1 MTLINTL
8 GLVLA
13 LALAYLG
20 YVFVRLGF
28 PQRLALL
35 LRMRGNLSG
44 ILEESSRRHGDK
56 ILIELQET
64 IAWAGA
70 YGANWSANQI
80 LTTSIRLSSIWA
92 MLGLKSA
99 DRLAIY
105 KANQFDIFL
114 FSASAIRIGAIA
126 SPINC
131 NVPAAVAARYLEK
144 IGARVLVTDQAGYA
158 RLFEDGTIVPP
169 GTIEKIVITDA
180 TAQSRQAIVDLSA
193 PLSLSALL
201 ELSLPPVPL
210 HALGAEDPLY
220 IVHTSGTTGAP
231 KGVILQSKGLIQ
243 SLRSAL
249 LFNFVS
255 RRDLAYLAVPLNHQ
269 VSQLYLHF
277 VLLLGVRCILNLDFD
292 PLRILH
298 TLEKR
303 RPTVFF
309 GFPITYTRMIAS
321 GSDALPLDSVR
332 VWATTADASHE
343 VQQRAF
349 VNKGCF
355 FKQLGLPLPGALFV
369 DGLGSSEVGI
379 AALLRIVTPWTRR
392 FDRRVGYPTPFGP
405 KLKIVDAS
413 GNAVSRGDPGRLMI
427 KGACMFAGY
436 WNAHDTLYSST
447 RDGWWFT
454 GDMVRQ
460 DKRGEFIHLDRE
472 IDAMH
477 TLHGAVFTLP
487 IEEMVLKYPGVL
499 DTCVF
504 GIRDTLGVDLPA
516 AVVALSDGAPQ
527 HAAQMLQTE
536 LNANLAERDKLHYLW
551 VIPWNDFPIGATGKT
566 LKRCLRETYGD
577 IVKISVRE
585 QDVATQACSSVA

>member
-1 MTLINTL
+1 MTMLNTL
-8 GLVLA
+8 GLVFA
-13 LALAYLG
+13 LALTYLG
-20 YVFVRLGF
+20 YVFVQLGF

-35 LRMRGNLSG
+35 SRMRGDLSG
-44 ILEESSRRHGDK
+44 VLEESSRRYGDK
-56 ILIELQET
+56 TLIELQES

-70 YGANWSANQI
+70 HGANWSANQI
-80 LTTSIRLSSIWA
+80 LTTCIRLSSIWA

-105 KANQFDIFL
+105 KSNQFDIFL

-131 NVPAAVAARYLEK
+131 NVAAAIAARYMEK

-169 GTIEKIVITDA
+169 ATVEKIVITDA
-180 TAQSRQAIVDLSA
+180 PSRQAIVDLSV
-193 PLSLSALL
+193 PLSLPALL

-255 RRDLAYLAVPLNHQ
+255 PRDLAYLAVPLNHQ

-292 PLRILH
+292 PLRILQ

-309 GFPITYTRMIAS
+309 GFPITYTRMIAA
-321 GSDALPLDSVR
+321 GSDALSLDSVR
-332 VWATTADASHE
+332 VWATTADAIHE

-349 VNKGCF
+349 VSKGCF
-355 FKQLGLPLPGALFV
+355 FKQLGLPVRGALFV

-413 GNAVSRGDPGRLMI
+413 GIAVARGNPGRLMI

-436 WNAHDTLYSST
+436 WNAHDTLYSAT

-487 IEEMVLKYPGVL
+487 IEETVLKYPGVL

-504 GIRDTLGVDLPA
+504 GIRDSHGVDLPA
-516 AVVALSDGAPQ
+516 AVVALCDDAPR
-527 HAAQMLQTE
+527 HTAQMLQRE
-536 LNANLAERDKLHYLW
+536 LNAILAAPDKLHYLW
-551 VIPWNDFPIGATGKT
+551 VIPWKDFPIGATGKT
-566 LKRCLRETYGD
+566 LKRCLREAYGD
-577 IVKISVRE
+577 IVKISVHE
-585 QDVATQACSSVA
+585 KDVATQACSRVA

>member
-1 MTLINTL
+1 MTMINAA
-8 GLVLA
+8 GLVFA

-20 YVFVRLGF
+20 YVFVQLGF

-35 LRMRGNLSG
+35 WRMRGDLSG
-44 ILEESSRRHGDK
+44 VLEESSRRHGDK
-56 ILIELQET
+56 TLIELQET
-64 IAWAGA
+64 IAWAGS

-80 LTTSIRLSSIWA
+80 LTTCIRLSSIWA

-99 DRLAIY
+99 DRMAIY
-105 KANQFDIFL
+105 KANQFDSFL

-131 NVPAAVAARYLEK
+131 NVAAAIAARYMEK
-144 IGARVLVTDQAGYA
+144 IGARILVTDQAGYA

-169 GTIEKIVITDA
+169 ATVEKIVITDA
-180 TAQSRQAIVDLSA
+180 PSRQAIIDLSV
-193 PLSLSALL
+193 PLSLPALL

-309 GFPITYTRMIAS
+309 GFPITYTRMIAG
-321 GSDALPLDSVR
+321 GSDALSLDSVR

-349 VNKGCF
+349 VTKGCF
-355 FKQLGLPLPGALFV
+355 FKQLGIPVPGALFV

-413 GNAVSRGDPGRLMI
+413 GIAVARGDSGRLMI

-436 WNAHDTLYSST
+436 WNAHDTLYSAT

-460 DKRGEFIHLDRE
+460 EKSGEFIHLDRE
-472 IDAMH
+472 IDAML
-477 TLHGAVFTLP
+477 TPHGTVFTLP
-487 IEEMVLKYPGVL
+487 IEETVLKYPGVL

-504 GIRDTLGVDLPA
+504 GIRDAHGVDLPA
-516 AVVALSDGAPQ
+516 AVVALCDDAPQ
-527 HAAQMLQTE
+527 HAAQMLQSE
-536 LNANLAERDKLHYLW
+536 LNAKLAARDKLHYLW
-551 VIPWNDFPIGATGKT
+551 VIPWKDFPIGATGKT

-577 IVKISVRE
+577 IVKISVHE
-585 QDVATQACSSVA
+585 KDVATQACSSVA